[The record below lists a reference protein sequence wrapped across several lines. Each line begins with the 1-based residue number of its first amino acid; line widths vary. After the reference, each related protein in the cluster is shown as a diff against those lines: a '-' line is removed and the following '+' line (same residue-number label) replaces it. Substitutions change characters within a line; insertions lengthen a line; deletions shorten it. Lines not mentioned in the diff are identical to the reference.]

1 MRISDWSSD
10 VCSSDL
16 GETLDHVLADDAVR
30 WLRNQNA
37 AAPDKPYLLYL
48 APGTTHAPHQ
58 VPAEWINRFRGAF
71 DQGWDKVREE
81 SFARQKKAG
90 IIPGSTVL
98 TPRPAELPAWDS
110 LSSKEKRVHARMME
124 VAAATL
130 AYQDTQL
137 GRILDRSEEHT
148 SELQSL
154 MRSSYAVFCL

>member
-10 VCSSDL
+10 VCS
-16 GETLDHVLADDAVR
+16 ADDAVR

-37 AAPDKPYLLYL
+37 AEPDKPYLLYL

-98 TPRPAELPAWDS
+98 T
-110 LSSKEKRVHARMME
+110 
-124 VAAATL
+124 
-130 AYQDTQL
+130 
-137 GRILDRSEEHT
+137 DRKSTRLNSRH
-148 SELQSL
+148 
-154 MRSSYAVFCL
+154 

>member
-1 MRISDWSSD
+1 MTSRL
-10 VCSSDL
+10 C
-16 GETLDHVLADDAVR
+16 R
-30 WLRNQNA
+30 
-37 AAPDKPYLLYL
+37 

-58 VPAEWINRFRGAF
+58 VPGEWINRVRGAF

-137 GRILDRSEEHT
+137 GRILDEIDREGERDNTLILFIEGEDRKSKR
-148 SELQSL
+148 LN
-154 MRSSYAVFCL
+154 SSQ

>member
-16 GETLDHVLADDAVR
+16 
-30 WLRNQNA
+30 
-37 AAPDKPYLLYL
+37 
-48 APGTTHAPHQ
+48 
-58 VPAEWINRFRGAF
+58 EWINRFRGAF

-110 LSSKEKRVHARMME
+110 LSSKEKRVHARMMD

-137 GRILDRSEEHT
+137 GRILDEIDRAGERDNTLILFTEGDNGAKGAASPPGKRHKKG
-148 SELQSL
+148 
-154 MRSSYAVFCL
+154 

>member
-90 IIPGSTVL
+90 KIGRASC
-98 TPRPAELPAWDS
+98 RE
-110 LSSKEKRVHARMME
+110 RVCPY
-124 VAAATL
+124 V
-130 AYQDTQL
+130 
-137 GRILDRSEEHT
+137 
-148 SELQSL
+148 
-154 MRSSYAVFCL
+154 

>member
-16 GETLDHVLADDAVR
+16 
-30 WLRNQNA
+30 
-37 AAPDKPYLLYL
+37 
-48 APGTTHAPHQ
+48 
-58 VPAEWINRFRGAF
+58 EWINRFRGAF

-81 SFARQKKAG
+81 SFACQKKAG
-90 IIPGSTVL
+90 IISGSTVL

-110 LSSKEKRVHARMME
+110 LSSTEERVHARMME

-130 AYQDTQL
+130 HYQDTHL

-154 MRSSYAVFCL
+154 MRISYAVLCSKNRQQKNQNKNLQ

>member
-10 VCSSDL
+10 VALPIS
-16 GETLDHVLADDAVR
+16 
-30 WLRNQNA
+30 
-37 AAPDKPYLLYL
+37 
-48 APGTTHAPHQ
+48 HAPHQ

-110 LSSKEKRVHARMME
+110 LSSKEQRFHARMME
-124 VAAATL
+124 VAAPTL
-130 AYQDTQL
+130 AYKVTQL
-137 GRILDRSEEHT
+137 GLNLDKIDREGEWDHNDNKI
-148 SELQSL
+148 
-154 MRSSYAVFCL
+154 

>member
-16 GETLDHVLADDAVR
+16 DGNVLPEGETLDHVLADDAVR

-90 IIPGSTVL
+90 IIPGS
-98 TPRPAELPAWDS
+98 
-110 LSSKEKRVHARMME
+110 KI
-124 VAAATL
+124 
-130 AYQDTQL
+130 
-137 GRILDRSEEHT
+137 GRAH
-148 SELQSL
+148 
-154 MRSSYAVFCL
+154 V